1 MRDMNRVILIGR
13 LGKDPVLRE
22 TKNGVSVVQFTLA
35 TSRKLRASEPA
46 EPGSATAALIEKTE
60 WHRIVAWGAEAERCA
75 QYLKKGEAVCVEG
88 EIRSHSYNDKEGTV
102 RLAFEV
108 HADTVRFLGGG
119 SVKRLEKPE
128 HEESQAA
135 AMAR

>member
-35 TSRKLRASEPA
+35 TSRKLRAAEPA
-46 EPGSATAALIEKTE
+46 AGAGSTPPLTEKTE
-60 WHRIVAWGAEAERCA
+60 WHRIVAWGAEADRCA

-108 HADTVRFLGGG
+108 HADMVRFLGGISSKKSERSE
-119 SVKRLEKPE
+119 SVEL
-128 HEESQAA
+128 Q
-135 AMAR
+135 AMAH